1 MITDVFDLKKAIRPI
16 SVTDLLKAYKDRGM
30 IGILIFLLLLSLI
43 EFLLIHFNASFFILF
58 IGWIFLGVIVFIWI
72 IPLFTMVILT
82 GVFNIIATVSFL
94 ILSFIDFS
102 IEGLNSITFL
112 K

>member
-16 SVTDLLKAYKDRGM
+16 SITDLWKGYKERGM
-30 IGILIFLLLLSLI
+30 VIILIFLLLLSPI
-43 EFLLIHFNASFFILF
+43 EFFLIHFKAPYIALF
-58 IGWIFLGVIVFIWI
+58 IGWIFVGVVAFLWI
-72 IPLFTMVILT
+72 IPFFTMVILT

-102 IEGLNSITFL
+102 IEGLNSINFL